1 MKKYPV
7 NAMMVESPT
16 LAIVQRQNIMSP
28 MKWVGMAITAL
39 FLMFLGVQNLSAQ
52 SFGQSNLNFDGN
64 GGVNNGTSLMYG
76 PDGRLYVLSLNGTI
90 DIFTVQKN
98 GNNDYVVTA
107 SEELLDVK
115 NIPNHNDD
123 GSNTSGDSREATGLT
138 VAGTATNPIMYV
150 TSSDSRVGGP
160 AGDKN
165 LDTNSGVI
173 TRLTWTGSEW
183 DVVDIVRGLPRSEE
197 NHATNGLEFVTIG
210 TTDFLIV
217 ASGGHANAGAPS
229 DNFAWTTEYALSA
242 AVLSVNLTML
252 EAITPMLDGG
262 RKYLYDLPTLDDPT
276 RPNVGP
282 EDPDAGGYTGIDVN
296 DPWGGN
302 DGLNQAMIVE
312 GGPVQIFSAGYRN
325 SYDLA
330 VTESG
335 AVYVT
340 DNGANGGWG
349 GLPEGEGTANVTN
362 NYNPAEPGSSSPVD
376 GEQVDNQDHLSLVTT
391 DIQNYNFGSFYGGH
405 PAPIRANPEGAGLYT
420 NPSENN
426 TVGAVFRTKKY
437 DPTGTKDPN
446 IYTSDASIA
455 LPANWP
461 PVPVGLADVR
471 QGDWRGPTVFN
482 PDGPQD
488 VLVTTWQNNSNGI
501 DEYTSTIFTGEES
514 MVGDL
519 IVGRNS
525 NNVKSLHR
533 VELQP
538 DGSLENLTQ
547 NFISNLG
554 GNPLGIT
561 CNSDTDPF
569 PGTIWVAT
577 FNGTIKIFEPEP
589 NIICIDPTD
598 PLFVETDDTDLDGYA
613 NLDEVQNGVD
623 HCNGGAQPTD
633 FDKDAGGTL
642 VSDLNDTDDDNDGI
656 LDKDDVFQLGD
667 PTDSG
672 SDAFDLPV
680 LNDLLSDNPVL
691 KGISGLGMTGFM
703 NNGAPNPNWLDWLD
717 VLGAGPNPNDIV
729 GGAVGAMT
737 LQMTDGTALGTT
749 NDQDKGYQYGVN
761 VDQSLTSFTVE
772 GRLLNFTDPLQLY
785 GSSAP
790 TNGEL
795 GLFIGDGTQSNYI
808 KFVVNQTGLQAL
820 QEINDVP
827 QAPIELALAP
837 GDRPNG
843 SMTIFFTIDPATG
856 IVTLQYKINGGT
868 MQTLGDITAQGAVLN
883 AIQQSNNP
891 LAVGLI
897 GSSNTVGAE
906 VEGTWD
912 YLYVQA
918 SQPTIQ
924 QPIPDSSFLVGET
937 ATSYSLDEY
946 FSDDGG
952 DANLVYSVFS
962 NTNVLFDPQV
972 NNNILDVS
980 LPNEAATTEITIRA
994 TDGAGLF
1001 VDQTFTVTISDEP
1014 IPIIRIRANGASIT
1028 ATDAPNPNWQGIT
1041 ATGAQ
1046 SGTSNG
1052 IGYSVNGGN
1061 HSTHNIA
1068 GRDASLPDYVPQ
1080 AIFANE
1086 RWDPPAGAEML
1097 WNFTLPDGDYF
1108 VRLYMGNGFDGT
1120 STVGTRV
1127 FDISIEGVLVQNDI
1141 DLITEF
1147 GDDTGGMKEYQV
1159 TATGG
1164 DLTILFEHVVENP
1177 LINGIEILSL
1187 GGTFTPPLAVDA
1199 IPNQASSVGALVNL
1213 DIINASG
1220 GDSNENFMYSATGL
1234 PPGLEIEPT
1243 TGNINGTIEANADA
1257 GSPYTVEIT
1266 VDKTSSDAVSTTFS
1280 WTVNDGSNP
1289 GGVVYRVNTGG
1300 GLTSSNDSSPV
1311 AWEEDQKSAGSP
1323 GNIGGNAVTGTPS
1336 PYVNFATQ
1344 DLTFGADLPGG
1355 FVNSTGYPNAL
1366 FATERYN
1373 SNPVPDNMKW
1383 SFPTGN
1389 GTFQVN
1395 LLFNEN
1401 WANENAETANNRI
1414 FDVEI
1419 EGALVLDNYR
1429 PSVDG
1434 SETNIAKVESFQTIV
1449 DDGTLNIDF
1458 IQINQNPA
1466 IKGIEIIA
1474 AAPPV
1479 NDEWTA
1485 QTDDENHTAR
1495 HECSFVQAGDKFY
1508 LFGGRENP
1516 ADLDVYDYQSKTWST
1531 IGSSAPSDFNHFQA
1545 VEYNGLIWVIGA
1557 FKDNDFPN
1565 EVPADFVW
1573 TYNPATDD
1581 WVQGPAVPNARKR
1594 GSAGLVMYNNKFYVI
1609 AGNADGHD
1617 GQYVPWFDE
1626 FDPATGIWT
1635 TLADA
1640 PRARDHF
1647 HAGVIDDKLYVAG
1660 GRLSGGPG
1668 GTFSPLIAE
1677 VDVFDFSAGTWSTLP
1692 AGQNIPTPRAAAS
1705 VAVFQDELYVI
1716 GGEIENDLDGN
1727 LVDDA
1732 VTTTE
1737 SFNPATGNWTSRADL
1752 ITERHGTQAIVSG
1765 NGIHVTAGSSSKG
1778 GGGTMKNMEFFGTDN
1793 PQGTPLVAGVL
1804 TLPADIT
1811 VPTGGTET
1819 VSITH
1824 SSGNAAVIITSIQLG
1839 GTNAS
1844 EFSISSNTGFG
1855 LINPG
1860 ETVSVSIVHTGSS
1873 QGETAS
1879 LVVAYDDG
1887 KSVNS
1892 PIVSGEAIDAVL
1904 YRINAGGAL
1913 VVDAAGDFE
1922 EDQSAASAG
1931 GSANTGTPSPYV
1943 NTVAPA
1949 VDNTFGSNAAL
1960 AQNTTGYPDAV
1971 FQTERWSDAANPN
1984 NMNWSFPTGDGTFR
1998 VNLLFNENWAD
2009 ENAAPANNRIFDVEI
2024 EDVLV
2029 LDDYRP
2035 SGDGSDVN
2043 IAKVESF
2050 LAIVNDGTLNIDF
2063 IKGNQN
2069 PAIKGIEILSVTPTT
2084 GGGPLVTNPGAQVS
2098 VEGDVINLPI
2108 VALDGTSPPCGPL
2121 TYTAENLPENLTIDE
2136 TTGVISGT
2144 LLEGT
2149 GSGTAGA
2156 FIEENGLVVIEM
2168 ESTDNLPG
2176 SWVNAANAT
2185 SPNITSP
2192 ENATGDDFIVWEA
2205 GQFLGQTGVSTITYP
2220 VEITTTGVYQFK
2232 WRTQVGNGTSSTD
2245 HNDTWLKIEGD
2256 AFYGQKGNGSSIV
2269 CPKGFNGSTNDCTGN
2284 APQGAGGNGWFK
2296 VFSSGS
2302 TNWTWSTLTSDND
2315 GHQIFARFDNP
2326 GTYNILISVRSS
2338 NHALDRMVLAHSGFS
2353 GNEQNLSLPESERA
2367 VGQVQGAS
2375 ADSPYD
2381 VIVNVADACDPQ
2393 GTTQV
2398 EFTWNVTATE
2408 IGNPSATVGV
2418 TTGSGLTSS
2427 TFGNNSFVIQNTGDD
2442 EIVNVTLDM
2451 TSGFMKDVVFDPVG
2465 TAGDSTAKCLSAGS
2479 NPGGPVGL
2487 TAGADGSGQDDCV
2500 DIFTQFHNG
2509 IDDEEGYDIMSLDF
2523 TDFNP
2528 GETFSFGVDMDP
2540 TTIKGDLTAGD
2551 AGSISGFELIG
2562 ATISIQ
2568 FASGVVYTSS
2578 LFDEG
2583 SLGGSDVIINGD
2595 SNALIA
2601 PSILV
2606 DGLATSRLV
2615 TDANHLVEVTGS
2627 PNSSITL
2634 LRVDGRLYIDPGNP
2648 SVGYDIDLFEANQAL
2663 AKELYTVQLGPS
2675 GVANIPVTLTQ
2686 TPGATNT
2693 PDGGLNHFIAVVNGP
2708 NGENSIASNV
2718 IVLEYDPDAI
2728 IGPAVL
2734 IEMTP
2739 GADLDTSTF
2748 TAGSMQI
2755 TNNSSG
2761 ALQITNVTIDL
2772 STGILPDMVFDPLG
2786 NGGDAT
2792 AKCFEAS
2799 TGATAVGLV
2808 VPTDPC
2814 ATPFSQ
2820 PRNGGFD
2827 VMSIDFKE
2835 FDPGEIFTFAT
2846 DIDPNSIQ
2854 AVPGAGAAG
2863 SVSGFEVVGA
2873 TVTISFSDGS
2883 NLTTSIYEDGSLG
2896 GGQAIA
2902 ALDTPVT
2909 PSISVVGTGVGP
2921 ATVNSLNQVVTVTGT
2936 PGDVVSLMVVDS
2948 RLYIAQ
2954 GGDPFNVPDPTYY
2967 ANEAMA
2973 KSLYTGL
2980 IGTGGSVD
2988 IPIELLQTSFGNGT
3002 PDGGLNQLVAVTSSG
3017 AYAPDKPVSNTSNV
3031 VTLLYD
3037 PNAVDTGDL
3046 TLSYTM
3052 QGRTDLTTEMT
3063 VEVYEQGAS
3072 VPSYQFTPTGSAGGE
3087 VTVSGI
3093 EAGTYEVA
3101 VKVSN
3106 YLQRVTTVTI
3116 VAGANTASVAELR
3129 AGDANN
3135 DNFVTLQDFS
3145 ILAGTFNLQEGGA
3158 GYDPR
3163 ADFNGDGFVTLVDFS
3178 LLASNF
3184 NTQGEEVP

>member
-1 MKKYPV
+1 MKKYPIK
-7 NAMMVESPT
+7 ARTMALPT
-16 LAIVQRQNIMSP
+16 S
-28 MKWVGMAITAL
+28 AITSRHNTMKLINWGYVLVTAL
-39 FLMFLGVQNLSAQ
+39 LMLLGAQRLNAQ
-52 SFGQSNLNFDGN
+52 SFGQSDLNFNGN

-98 GNNDYVVTA
+98 GNNDYVVTD

-123 GSNTSGDSREATGLT
+123 GSNTSGNSREATGLT
-138 VAGTATNPIMYV
+138 VVGTALNPIIYV

-242 AVLSVNLTML
+242 AVISVNLTML
-252 EAITPMLDGG
+252 EAISPMLDGS
-262 RKYLYDLPTLDDPT
+262 RKYLYDIPTLDDPT
-276 RPNVGP
+276 RANVGP
-282 EDPDAGGYTGIDVN
+282 DDPDAPGYTGIDVN

-312 GGPVQIFSAGYRN
+312 GGPVQIFSPGYRN
-325 SYDLA
+325 TYDL
-330 VTESG
+330 VITESG

-349 GLPEGEGTANVTN
+349 GLPEGEGTPNVTN
-362 NYNPAEPGSSSPVD
+362 NYDPAEPGSSSPVD

-391 DIQNYNFGSFYGGH
+391 DIQNYTFGDFYGGH
-405 PAPIRANPEGAGLYT
+405 PVPVRANPVGAGLYT
-420 NPSENN
+420 NPSENS
-426 TVGAVFRTKKY
+426 TVGAVFRTKIY

-446 IYTSDASIA
+446 IYTDDPSIA

-461 PVPVGLADVR
+461 PVPIASADVR

-488 VLVTTWQNNSNGI
+488 AVVTIWQNNSNGI
-501 DEYTSTIFTGEES
+501 DEYTSTIFSGEES

-525 NNVKSLHR
+525 NNTKSLHR

-538 DGSLENLTQ
+538 DGSLETLTQ

-577 FNGTIKIFEPEP
+577 FNSTIKIFEPEP
-589 NIICIDPTD
+589 NIICIDPND
-598 PLFVETDDTDLDGYA
+598 PLFVEEDDTDLDGYT
-613 NLDEVQNGVD
+613 NLDEVQNETD
-623 HCNGGAQPTD
+623 HCNGGSQPTD

-703 NNGAPNPNWLDWLD
+703 NNGQPNPNWLDWLD
-717 VLGAGPNPNDIV
+717 VIGEGPNPNDIV

-737 LQMTDGTALGTT
+737 LQMTDGTALGLT

-772 GRLLNFTDPLQLY
+772 GRLLSFTDPLQLY

-790 TNGEL
+790 AAGEL

-820 QEINDVP
+820 QEIDDVP
-827 QAPIELALAP
+827 QTPIELALAT

-843 SMTIFFTIDPATG
+843 SITMFFTVNPTTAE
-856 IVTLQYKINGGT
+856 VTLQYKINGGA
-868 MQTLGDITAQGAVLN
+868 MQTLGSLTAQGAILT
-883 AIQQSNNP
+883 AIQQSNTP

-937 ATSYSLDEY
+937 ATSYVLDEY

-952 DANLVYSVFS
+952 DANLTYSVLT
-962 NTNVLFDPQV
+962 NTNPLFDPQV
-972 NNNILDVS
+972 NNNTLDIS
-980 LPNEAATTEITIRA
+980 LPAEAATTEITVRA
-994 TDGAGLF
+994 TDGGGLF

-1014 IPIIRIRANGASIT
+1014 VPIIRIRANGASLT
-1028 ATDAPNPNWQGIT
+1028 ATDAPNPNWVGLT
-1041 ATGAQ
+1041 DPGPQ
-1046 SGTSNG
+1046 SGSFNG
-1052 IGYSVNGGN
+1052 IDYSVNVGSL
-1061 HSTHNIA
+1061 STHNIL
-1068 GRDASLPDYVPQ
+1068 GRDPSVPAYVPQ

-1097 WNFTLPDGDYF
+1097 WDFTVPDGEYV

-1120 STVGTRV
+1120 ATVGTRV
-1127 FDISIEGVLVQNDI
+1127 FDISIEGTLVENDI

-1187 GGTFTPPLAVDA
+1187 GGTFVPPLTVDPIA
-1199 IPNQASSVGALVNL
+1199 NRTSNVGDLVNL
-1213 DIINASG
+1213 DIVNASG

-1243 TGNINGTIEANADA
+1243 TGNINGTIEANGAQ
-1257 GSPYTVEIT
+1257 GSPYTVQIT
-1266 VDKTSSDAVSTTFS
+1266 VDKTSSDPVNTTFI
-1280 WTVNDGSNP
+1280 WTVIDGSIP
-1289 GGVVYRVNTGG
+1289 GTVVYRVNTGG
-1300 GLTSSNDSSPV
+1300 ALTASNDSSPV
-1311 AWEEDQKSAGSP
+1311 AWEEDQKSASAGSP
-1323 GNIGGNAVTGTPS
+1323 GGNAANGTPS
-1336 PYVNFATQ
+1336 PYVNSATQ
-1344 DLTFGADLPGG
+1344 DLTFGATLPGG
-1355 FVNSTGYPNAL
+1355 FVNTTGYPDAI
-1366 FATERYN
+1366 FATERFN
-1373 SNPVPDNMKW
+1373 TNDVPNNMQW

-1389 GTFQVN
+1389 GTYQVN

-1401 WANENAETANNRI
+1401 WSGENTDPANNRI

-1419 EGALVLDNYR
+1419 EGLLVLDNYR

-1434 SETNIAKVESFQTIV
+1434 TESNIAKVESFQTTV
-1449 DDGTLNIDF
+1449 LGDGVLNIDF
-1458 IQINQNPA
+1458 IKVNENPA
-1466 IKGIEIIA
+1466 IKGIEIIS
-1474 AAPPV
+1474 AAPPP

-1531 IGSSAPSDFNHFQA
+1531 ITASAPADFNHFQA

-1557 FKDNDFPN
+1557 FKNNDFPN

-1594 GSAGLVMYNNKFYVI
+1594 GSAGLVVYNNKFYVI
-1609 AGNADGHD
+1609 AGNTDGHD
-1617 GQYVPWFDE
+1617 AGFVPWFDE
-1626 FDPATGIWT
+1626 FDPVTGIWT
-1635 TLADA
+1635 SLSDA
-1640 PRARDHF
+1640 PRSRDHF
-1647 HAGVIDDKLYVAG
+1647 HAGVIGDKLYVAG
-1660 GRLSGGPG
+1660 GRQSGPAPDDV
-1668 GTFSPLIAE
+1668 FEPLIAE
-1677 VDVFDFSAGTWSTLP
+1677 VDVYDFTNGTWSTLP
-1692 AGQNIPTPRAAAS
+1692 NAQNIPTPRAAAS
-1705 VAVFQDELYVI
+1705 VAVFNNELYVI
-1716 GGEIENDLDGN
+1716 GGEVGIDLQGTPVN
-1727 LVDDA
+1727 AALK
-1732 VTTTE
+1732 TTE
-1737 SFNPATGNWTSRADL
+1737 SFNPVNGAWTSRADL

-1765 NGIHVTAGSSSKG
+1765 NGIHVTAGSNTKG
-1778 GGGTMKNMEFFGTDN
+1778 GAGTMKNMEFFGTDN
-1793 PQGTPLVAGVL
+1793 PQGNALVAGAL
-1804 TLPADIT
+1804 SLPPDISI
-1811 VPTGGTET
+1811 PAGGTET
-1819 VSITH
+1819 VSLTH
-1824 SSGNAAVIITSIQLG
+1824 SAGNTAVIITSIQLG

-1844 EFSISSNTGFG
+1844 EFSISSNSGFSMV
-1855 LINPG
+1855 NPG
-1860 ETVSVSIVHTGSS
+1860 ETVTVSITHTGSA

-1887 KSVNS
+1887 KSVSS
-1892 PIVSGEAIDAVL
+1892 PVISGEAIDAVL
-1904 YRINAGGAL
+1904 YRVNAGGTL
-1913 VVDAAGDFE
+1913 VPDPLGNFE
-1922 EDQSAASAG
+1922 ADQSVANAG
-1931 GSANTGTPSPYV
+1931 GSATTGTPSPYV
-1943 NTVAPA
+1943 NTAAPA
-1949 VDNTFGSNAAL
+1949 VDKTFGATTPLVA
-1960 AQNTTGYPDAV
+1960 NTTGYPDAV

-1984 NMNWSFPTGDGTFR
+1984 NMNWSFPTGDGTYR

-2009 ENAAPANNRIFDVEI
+2009 ENATAANNRIFDVQI
-2024 EDVLV
+2024 EGITV

-2035 SGDGSDVN
+2035 SGDGTEVN

-2050 LAIVNDGTLNIDF
+2050 LTLVNDGTLNINF

-2069 PAIKGIEILSVTPTT
+2069 PAIKGIEILSVTPTS
-2084 GGGPLVTNPGAQVS
+2084 GDGPLVTNPGAQVN

-2108 VALDGTSPPCGPL
+2108 VAVDATDPSCGPL
-2121 TYTAENLPENLTIDE
+2121 TYSAENLPDNLIIDE
-2136 TTGVISGT
+2136 STGIISGT

-2149 GSGTAGA
+2149 GSGVAGA

-2176 SWVNAANAT
+2176 SWQNAATST
-2185 SPNITSP
+2185 SPNISNP
-2192 ENATGDDFIVWEA
+2192 GNATGGDFIVWE
-2205 GQFLGQTGVSTITYP
+2205 GPQFLNQTGNSTISYP
-2220 VEITTTGVYQFK
+2220 VQITTTGVYQFK
-2232 WRTQVGNGTSSTD
+2232 WRSQVGNGTSSTD

-2256 AFYGQKGNGSSIV
+2256 AFYGQKGSNGSIV

-2284 APQGAGGNGWFK
+2284 VPQGSGGNGWFK

-2315 GHQIFARFDNP
+2315 GHQIYARFDTP

-2338 NHALDRMVLAHSGFS
+2338 NHALDRMVMAHSSFG
-2353 GNEQNLSLPESERA
+2353 GNEQSLSLPESERA

-2381 VIVNVADACDPQ
+2381 VVVNVTDSCEPA

-2398 EFTWNVTATE
+2398 AFTWNVTQTA

-2418 TTGSGLTSS
+2418 TTGSGITSS

-2442 EIVNVTLDM
+2442 DIVNITLDV

-2465 TAGDSTAKCLSAGS
+2465 TAGDSFAKCLTAGS

-2487 TAGADGSGQDDCV
+2487 TVGADGSGQDDCV

-2509 IDDEEGYDIMSLDF
+2509 IDNEEGYDIMSLDF

-2562 ATISIQ
+2562 AKVSIE

-2595 SNALIA
+2595 SNGLIA
-2601 PSILV
+2601 PSILI

-2615 TDANHLVEVTGS
+2615 TEANQLVEVTGT
-2627 PNSSITL
+2627 PNSSVTL

-2648 SVGYDIDLFEANQAL
+2648 SVGYDIDLFEANQAM

-2675 GVANIPVTLTQ
+2675 GVANIPVTLTE
-2686 TPGATNT
+2686 TAGATNT

-2708 NGENSIASNV
+2708 NGVNSIASNV
-2718 IVLEYDPDAI
+2718 IVLDYDPDAI
-2728 IGPAVL
+2728 VGPAVL

-2739 GADLDTSTF
+2739 GGDLDTSTF

-2799 TGATAVGLV
+2799 SGATAVGLV
-2808 VPTDPC
+2808 VPADPC

-2827 VMSIDFKE
+2827 VMSIDFTE
-2835 FDPGEIFTFAT
+2835 FDPGEVFTFAT

-2863 SVSGFEVVGA
+2863 SVSGFEIVGA

-2883 NLTTSIYEDGSLG
+2883 TLTTSIYEDGSLG

-2902 ALDTPVT
+2902 ALDVPTA
-2909 PSISVVGTGVGP
+2909 PSISVVGVGTGP
-2921 ATVNSLNQVVTVTGT
+2921 ATVNSLDQVVTVTGT
-2936 PGDVVSLMVVDS
+2936 PGDVVSLMTMDS
-2948 RLYIAQ
+2948 RLYIAT
-2954 GGDPFNVPDPTYY
+2954 GEDPFNVPDPTYY

-2973 KSLYTGL
+2973 KSLFTGL
-2980 IGTGGSVD
+2980 IGAGGTVD
-2988 IPIELLQTSFGNGT
+2988 IPVTLLQTSFGNGT
-3002 PDGGLNQLVAVTSSG
+3002 PDGGLNQLVAVTSNG
-3017 AYAPDKPVSNTSNV
+3017 AYAPDKPVSTTSNV
-3031 VTLLYD
+3031 ITLLYD

-3046 TLSYTM
+3046 TLTYTM
-3052 QGRTDLTTEMT
+3052 QGRTDLTTEMSI
-3063 VEVYEQGAS
+3063 EVYAQGEA
-3072 VPSYQFTPTGSAGGE
+3072 VPSYQFTPTGSAAGE
-3087 VTVSGI
+3087 VTVFGLDV
-3093 EAGTYEVA
+3093 GTYEVA

-3116 VAGANTASVAELR
+3116 VSGANTASVAELR

-3158 GYDPR
+3158 GFDPR

-3184 NTQGEEVP
+3184 NTQGEEIP